1 MCYKFLFEKPLPQR
15 WLGFVDVEG
24 VSVLF
29 VLLNRVGE
37 LGRFREK
44 SWSPDLEPEA
54 MACEELSQRLAGRKQ
69 EQIESI
75 VIEEAATT
83 ALEAAQEPAMAQ
95 DVRLTGGPQNYKTIQ
110 NQYRNDMCII
120 AD

>member
-1 MCYKFLFEKPLPQR
+1 MPQR
-15 WLGFVDVEG
+15 WLGFLDVEG

-29 VLLNRVGE
+29 GKKVGAQI
-37 LGRFREK
+37 
-44 SWSPDLEPEA
+44 LEPEA

-69 EQIESI
+69 EEIESI

-95 DVRLTGGPQNYKTIQ
+95 DVRLTGGPQNITKLQNHTKPIQ
-110 NQYRNDMCII
+110 E
-120 AD
+120 

>member
-1 MCYKFLFEKPLPQR
+1 
-15 WLGFVDVEG
+15 
-24 VSVLF
+24 
-29 VLLNRVGE
+29 
-37 LGRFREK
+37 
-44 SWSPDLEPEA
+44 

>member
-1 MCYKFLFEKPLPQR
+1 M
-15 WLGFVDVEG
+15 G
-24 VSVLF
+24 
-29 VLLNRVGE
+29 NREDFGKKVGAQI
-37 LGRFREK
+37 
-44 SWSPDLEPEA
+44 LEPEA

-95 DVRLTGGPQNYKTIQ
+95 AVRLTGGPQNYKTIQ

-120 AD
+120 ADWCKLKKNYHL